1 MKSSSLWQ
9 RLAEELLAVELG
21 VTPLAMLG
29 RLPEGLTLKDGLAAV
44 AGQVVERLMNEAPP
58 DRVKKLLTDA
68 YLLTGL
74 RVRRE
79 RGGRNFSR
87 SSKRCMN
94 PMPTRRSLTK
104 ARRKP
109 RTRGDPACRRR
120 AARPCG
126 RISQVPSRRNHRPGP
141 LEARSDPPRCQSRQ
155 LAGNSGYAL
164 SLTFFTIVALP

>member
-1 MKSSSLWQ
+1 MDFSYEVVSLWQ

-74 RVRRE
+74 RVRRDMAAKFFE
-79 RGGRNFSR
+79 EFEA
-87 SSKRCMN
+87 MHVN
-94 PMPTRRSLTK
+94 PIPIRRSLTK

-109 RTRGDPACRRR
+109 RTRPSCLSAKSGSALRTNQSSPKSTQSPTWPA
-120 AARPCG
+120 
-126 RISQVPSRRNHRPGP
+126 
-141 LEARSDPPRCQSRQ
+141 
-155 LAGNSGYAL
+155 
-164 SLTFFTIVALP
+164 